1 MTVPRY
7 LLAAAGVA
15 LLLCVQHAL
24 CFPTGAPDGVCDTM
38 LPGHTPNQPQT
49 WPITSELRVSE
60 SDMEFTNNQQV
71 WSNET
76 SV

>member
-1 MTVPRY
+1 MIALRY

-15 LLLCVQHAL
+15 LLCAQHAL
-24 CFPTGAPDGVCDTM
+24 CFPTGAPAGVCDTM
-38 LPGHTPNQPQT
+38 LPGHTPNQPQV

-71 WSNET
+71 ISNET